1 VVAGSFVVTCGSF
14 CCSMQVIL
22 VVACGIIVV
31 ACGIIIVACG
41 IILLQHVAS
50 FSWSMRGIFRCRM
63 QDLFSM

>member
-1 VVAGSFVVTCGSF
+1 MVAGSFVVTCGSF

-22 VVACGIIVV
+22 VV

>member
-1 VVAGSFVVTCGSF
+1 MVAGSFVVTCGSF

-22 VVACGIIVV
+22 VV

-50 FSWSMRGIFRCRM
+50 FSWSMRGIYRCRM

>member
-22 VVACGIIVV
+22 VV